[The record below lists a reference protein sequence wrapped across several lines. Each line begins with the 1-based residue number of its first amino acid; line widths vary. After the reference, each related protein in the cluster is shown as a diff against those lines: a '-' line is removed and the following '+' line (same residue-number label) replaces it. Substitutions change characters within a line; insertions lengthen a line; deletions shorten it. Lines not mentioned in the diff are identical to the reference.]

1 MPSGKLFYTGSNA
14 GYGSDTVGRD
24 PGIWDLSDNSFEKV
38 PGLRDPRQ
46 TETSGSVLLPPAQDQ
61 RYMIAGGGG
70 VGDSDRSTARTDV
83 IDLNAAK
90 PALRARARPGAAGAL
105 PEHGHHAGRQG
116 RHHRRLDRLPRR
128 RTTATSC
135 CATSTTRSRT
145 SSRAW
150 RTRRWGATTTPRRC
164 CCPTAV

>member
-24 PGIWDLSDNSFEKV
+24 PGIWDLSDNTFDKV

-70 VGDSDRSTARTDV
+70 IGESKRSTGRTDIDRPQRRRARTS
-83 IDLNAAK
+83 
-90 PALRARARPGAAGAL
+90 ARARS
-105 PEHGHHAGRQG
+105 
-116 RHHRRLDRLPRR
+116 RRSRSAT
-128 RTTATSC
+128 RTWS
-135 CATSTTRSRT
+135 SRPTTRS
-145 SSRAW
+145 
-150 RTRRWGATTTPRRC
+150 
-164 CCPTAV
+164 